1 MKKILILGAGAIGS
15 SVASNFAQANI
26 PHRIIDPWPDLVKTL
41 RSSGVR
47 INCEDEIYQSPP
59 LNAIHLHELAG
70 LPFDTF
76 DIVFSF
82 LPKNMNSNHS
92 LIFHLLEDKY

>member
-47 INCEDEIYQSPP
+47 IN
-59 LNAIHLHELAG
+59 
-70 LPFDTF
+70 
-76 DIVFSF
+76 
-82 LPKNMNSNHS
+82 
-92 LIFHLLEDKY
+92 